1 MTYLV
6 NDKCIKCKLMD
17 CVDVCPVDCFY
28 EGKNML
34 VIKPDECIDCGVC
47 EPECPVDAI
56 VPDTLD
62 NVDKWLELN
71 KKYSEI
77 SDIEELMIDAENN
90 EKNSNQILD
99 FTKELKNADQS
110 FKVKVIEILW
120 KIIYS
125 NKEVDMYEANLMS
138 RLSGLLYLDKKI
150 AAEIKEKVKK
160 DF

>member
-1 MTYLV
+1 MF
-6 NDKCIKCKLMD
+6 KFIKNKFKKKDQNTDLILKTASLLIHAAKID
-17 CVDVCPVDCFY
+17 ENY
-28 EGKNML
+28 TSKEKSI
-34 VIKPDECIDCGVC
+34 IKETLL
-47 EPECPVDAI
+47 
-56 VPDTLD
+56 TLD
-62 NVDKWLELN
+62 
-71 KKYSEI
+71 SEI
-77 SDIEELMIDAENN
+77 SDIEKLMIDAENN

-138 RLSGLLYLDKKI
+138 RLSGLLYLDKKT